1 MVIDYAMAD
10 EKMRNEL
17 LNNLHKASQ
26 DLLKQLAEVQ
36 QIQAQEAAQL
46 QKFDYDELTES
57 QITPSSTAAN
67 TVVEV
72 KTPQVEVIGAASI

>member
-36 QIQAQEAAQL
+36 
-46 QKFDYDELTES
+46 
-57 QITPSSTAAN
+57 
-67 TVVEV
+67 
-72 KTPQVEVIGAASI
+72 